1 MPDAT
6 SQSPSASAAGD
17 SPRNRRFAFA
27 TVADAFLITMA
38 GTTLPTPLYVLYR
51 ARFGVSEFMV
61 TVIFAT
67 YAAGVIAAL
76 LLFGRLSDDVGRRRA
91 LVPGIVLSA
100 LSAAAFLLAHGL
112 ALLIVGRVFSGLSAG
127 IFTGTATAT
136 LLDLAPPEARSRAT
150 LVAAMVNMGGL
161 GLGPLLSGLLL
172 QWAELPLRLVFW
184 VDLGLLVPALA
195 AVLLVPEPPA
205 QRRRL
210 RLRPQA
216 LSVPSEIR
224 PAFVRAAMAGFAGF
238 AVLGMFT
245 AVSPAFLAGLL
256 HERSHALL
264 GVVVCVVFLA
274 STVGQL
280 ALDRLRSSA
289 ALPLGSGALIA
300 GALLIALS
308 LAVSSLDLLVLG
320 GIVAGFGQG
329 LSFRAGLAALNADA
343 PAQHRAEVA
352 SSFFV
357 VAYVALSIPVIGV
370 GILAQAAGL
379 RAAGLVFT
387 IAVAALAAAVAVSVR
402 GRARVPA

>member
-1 MPDAT
+1 PPALA
-6 SQSPSASAAGD
+6 PSRALVFAG
-17 SPRNRRFAFA
+17 
-27 TVADAFLITMA
+27 VAYAFLITMA

-51 ARFGVSEFMV
+51 ARFGFSEFMV

-76 LLFGRLSDDVGRRRA
+76 VLFGRLSDDIGRRRA
-91 LVPGIVLSA
+91 LVPGIALSA
-100 LSAAAFLLAHGL
+100 LSAVAFLLAHGL
-112 ALLIVGRVFSGLSAG
+112 ALLLVGRVLSGLSAG

-136 LLDLAPPEARSRAT
+136 LVDLAPPEDKARAT
-150 LVAAMVNMGGL
+150 LVAAMANMGGL
-161 GLGPLLSGLLL
+161 GLGPLLSGLLVE
-172 QWAELPLRLVFW
+172 WAGLKLRLAFW
-184 VDLGLLVPALA
+184 VDLALLVPALA

-205 QRRRL
+205 TRRRL
-210 RLRPQA
+210 RVRPQA

-224 PAFVRAAMAGFAGF
+224 PAFVRAGMAGFAGF

-256 HERSHALL
+256 NERSHAVL
-264 GVVVCVVFLA
+264 GVIVCVVFVS

-280 ALDRLRSSA
+280 ALDRVSSSA
-289 ALPLGSGALIA
+289 ALPLGSGVLIL

-308 LAVSSLDLLVLG
+308 LALSSLALLVLG

-343 PAQHRAEVA
+343 PAERRAEVA

-370 GILAQAAGL
+370 GILAQTAGL

-387 IAVAALAAAVAVSVR
+387 IAVATLAAAVLILVRAR